1 MTPWIVAH
9 LAPISMGFTRQ
20 EYCSGFP
27 FPSPGDL
34 PNPRIELAS
43 PALAGE
49 FFTTGPP
56 EAQHNDSDG
65 IYTSL
70 TPTDRSFR
78 QKINKDMKT
87 LKDTLDQMDLT
98 GIYKTFHPTPAAYTF
113 FSCSLG
119 IFSRIDHILG
129 HKSRLGKFKKT
140 EIISRWR
147 KVASG

>member
-78 QKINKDMKT
+78 QKINKDMFLCWVHK
-87 LKDTLDQMDLT
+87 
-98 GIYKTFHPTPAAYTF
+98 F
-113 FSCSLG
+113 FQLLG
-119 IFSRIDHILG
+119 L
-129 HKSRLGKFKKT
+129 
-140 EIISRWR
+140 
-147 KVASG
+147 